1 MKPAFDAELTLSGDH
16 TTVHV
21 SGPYELEGDE
31 TDAYFWFRISQPPLG
46 EEGDEVEAIGIHD
59 REQEQMEKELAAA
72 RKGIRDAVADAVAGA
87 LGATGAA
94 VTAQSS
100 NAAADA
106 ARDAAIEAL
115 ATKGPKWKKSAKAR
129 ESKAFRPGAAR
140 AEGWLLMKTT
150 GDPVGSSL
158 FWTSEVT
165 LSAPAAKPRMRT

>member
-1 MKPAFDAELTLSGDH
+1 MKPAFDAELRLSDDRR
-16 TTVHV
+16 TVYV

-31 TDAYFWFRISQPPLG
+31 TDAYFWFRIAQELPGG
-46 EEGDEVEAIGIHD
+46 EEVEAIGIHE
-59 REQEQMEKELAAA
+59 REQEQMENELAAA

-87 LGATGAA
+87 LGAAGAA

-106 ARDAAIEAL
+106 ARDAAINAL
-115 ATKGPKWKKSAKAR
+115 AEKGPKWKRSAKAR
-129 ESKAFRPGAAR
+129 ESKVFRPGAAK

-150 GDPVGSSL
+150 ADPVGSSL